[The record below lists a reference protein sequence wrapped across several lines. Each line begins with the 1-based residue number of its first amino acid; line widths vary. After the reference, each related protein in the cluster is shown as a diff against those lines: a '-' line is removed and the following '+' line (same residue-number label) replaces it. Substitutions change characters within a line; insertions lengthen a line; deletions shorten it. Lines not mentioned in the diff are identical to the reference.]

1 MICEI
6 KTNATLLSL
15 TNIEQFKT
23 NYTIFIEQFKTN
35 YTIFIE
41 QFKTNYTNS
50 AALINARALCMV
62 SSHSDCGTE
71 S

>member
-1 MICEI
+1 MICEK

-23 NYTIFIEQFKTN
+23 NYTIS
-35 YTIFIE
+35 IE

-50 AALINARALCMV
+50 AALIKARALCMV

>member
-1 MICEI
+1 MICEK

-35 YTIFIE
+35 YT
-41 QFKTNYTNS
+41 NS
-50 AALINARALCMV
+50 AALIKARALCMV